1 MIVGI
6 VHAYYLASSRKFPD
20 PCALELATPFNTHF
34 AQCSAASL
42 ERAKRKPSRSIYY
55 GTQLAANADLPLDS
69 LILSLLKNKPIAAV
83 ELSIGAY
90 KYRVKV
96 NTRYSLPF
104 KGVRQIFLAHGCLG
118 INLYPDSFDL
128 FILVDRERGCAIVND
143 SGESALFL
151 LRVQLMSS
159 EKHSIISQTAEK
171 MSQLRYPALFLFSQI
186 FTCWHL
192 LPSFVAFTQSQLVG
206 F

>member
-96 NTRYSLPF
+96 NTRYNLLF
-104 KGVRQIFLAHGCLG
+104 KGVRQIFSPTDASGSTCILIRL
-118 INLYPDSFDL
+118 IYSFSW
-128 FILVDRERGCAIVND
+128 IVN
-143 SGESALFL
+143 GGVPL
-151 LRVQLMSS
+151 
-159 EKHSIISQTAEK
+159 
-171 MSQLRYPALFLFSQI
+171 
-186 FTCWHL
+186 
-192 LPSFVAFTQSQLVG
+192 
-206 F
+206 